1 MADTQGSQNTSN
13 EKEPIYNTVTDY
25 EKVEQTVDVEVPDKE
40 LDEQL
45 TFADTDKVG
54 KINKQNASTDASE
67 DSSNLVWII
76 IAIAGGVVLVAAAA
90 VVTVMVVKK
99 RKRRN

>member
-1 MADTQGSQNTSN
+1 M
-13 EKEPIYNTVTDY
+13 TDY
-25 EKVEQTVDVEVPDKE
+25 EKVEQTVDVKVPDKE

-54 KINKQNASTDASE
+54 KINKQNTSADAPE
-67 DSSNLVWII
+67 GSSNLVWII

-90 VVTVMVVKK
+90 VVTVIAVKK

>member
-1 MADTQGSQNTSN
+1 MFRQS
-13 EKEPIYNTVTDY
+13 
-25 EKVEQTVDVEVPDKE
+25 VDAEVPGKE

-45 TFADTDKVG
+45 SFADTDKVG
-54 KINKQNASTDASE
+54 KINKENASTDASE